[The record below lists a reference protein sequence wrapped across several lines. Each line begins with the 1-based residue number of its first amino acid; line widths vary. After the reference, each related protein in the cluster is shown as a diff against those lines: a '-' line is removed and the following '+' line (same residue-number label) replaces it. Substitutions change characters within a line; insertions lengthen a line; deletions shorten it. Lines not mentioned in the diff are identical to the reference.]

1 MFSNYLKLALRVLQR
16 NKFFTGISL
25 FGISFTL
32 TILMLMVAFLH
43 GQFGAKSPVSKTDD
57 LVYMRHLKM
66 AMVQND
72 TIWSKDSTQVDGIWK
87 YDSTFQNVNN
97 NISTSISWYGKKF
110 LDSYFRQ
117 LHSAEKFTFIVP
129 SSKFNVYINSV
140 KLDIT
145 TTYVD
150 EQYFD
155 IFDFR
160 LLEGNFISKADI
172 DQKAYMAVIT
182 SELALKYFGSMNGII
197 GKQMLVD
204 GKNFTVKGVI
214 EKAKMVNLAINGQL
228 FVPNSI
234 LPEDVYETGYF
245 GNYMAVFLA
254 KNGNIDAVKDEIKD
268 IVSRVP
274 FLDPSRTNGIAYNQI
289 EAMPYTFKESVAKET
304 LYMDD
309 ASESLF
315 YLRWIVFA
323 LIGIFI
329 LVPTLNL
336 INLNMSRIMDRST
349 EIGVRKAFGADSKGI
364 LIQFIFEN
372 IILTIIGGLLGMIF
386 TIFLIRLSN
395 NMHLLGELVLEF
407 DIWFF
412 ILSFFTTILFGIIS
426 GFIPASKMSKVHIV
440 EALKYK

>member
-1 MFSNYLKLALRVLQR
+1 MFSNYLKLALRVLQQ

-43 GQFGAKSPVSKTDD
+43 SQFGAKSPVSKTDD
-57 LVYMRHLKM
+57 LVYMRYLKM
-66 AMVQND
+66 ARLEID
-72 TIWSKDSTQVDGIWK
+72 TIWTKDSTLVDGLWK
-87 YDSTFQNVNN
+87 VDSTFQKVNN
-97 NISTSISWYGKKF
+97 NRNTSISWHGKKF
-110 LDSYFRQ
+110 LNTYFTQ
-117 LHSAEKFTFIVP
+117 LNSAEKCTFLAP
-129 SSKFNVYINSV
+129 NGKFNVYVNSI

-145 TTYVD
+145 TSYVD
-150 EQYFD
+150 ERYFD
-155 IFDFR
+155 IFDFK
-160 LLEGNFISKADI
+160 LLEGNFISKADF

-182 SELALKYFGSMNGII
+182 SELAEKYFGSTTGII
-197 GKQMLVD
+197 NKQMLVD

-214 EKAKMVNLAINGQL
+214 EKAKMVNLAINGQM
-228 FVPNSI
+228 FVPSSI
-234 LPEDVYETGYF
+234 LPDDIYETGYF
-245 GNYMAVFLA
+245 GNYMAVFQA
-254 KNGNIDAVKDEIKD
+254 KNGNIDAVKSEIKD
-268 IVSRVP
+268 IISRVP
-274 FLDPSRTNGIAYNQI
+274 FLDPSRTNGLAYNQI
-289 EAMPYTFKESVAKET
+289 EAMPYTFQESMAKEA

-336 INLNMSRIMDRST
+336 INLNMSRIMDRSA
-349 EIGVRKAFGADSKGI
+349 EIGVRKAFGADSNGI

-372 IILTIIGGLLGMIF
+372 IILTFIGGLLGMIF

-395 NMHLLGELVLEF
+395 NLHLLGNLVLEF
-407 DIWFF
+407 DVWFF
-412 ILSFFTTILFGIIS
+412 VLSFFITILFGIIS

>member
-43 GQFGAKSPVSKTDD
+43 SQFGAKSPVSKTDD

-110 LDSYFRQ
+110 LDSYFKQ
-117 LHSAEKFTFIVP
+117 LHSADKFTFIVP

-214 EKAKMVNLAINGQL
+214 EKAKIVNLAINGQL

-336 INLNMSRIMDRST
+336 INLNMSRIMDR
-349 EIGVRKAFGADSKGI
+349 
-364 LIQFIFEN
+364 
-372 IILTIIGGLLGMIF
+372 
-386 TIFLIRLSN
+386 
-395 NMHLLGELVLEF
+395 
-407 DIWFF
+407 
-412 ILSFFTTILFGIIS
+412 
-426 GFIPASKMSKVHIV
+426 
-440 EALKYK
+440 

>member
-43 GQFGAKSPVSKTDD
+43 SQFGAKSPVSKTDD

-110 LDSYFRQ
+110 LDSYFKQ
-117 LHSAEKFTFIVP
+117 LHSADKFTFIVP

-214 EKAKMVNLAINGQL
+214 EKAKIVNLAINGQL

-412 ILSFFTTILFGIIS
+412 ILSFFITILFGIIS

>member
-43 GQFGAKSPVSKTDD
+43 SQFGAKSPVSKTDD

-110 LDSYFRQ
+110 LDSYFKQ
-117 LHSAEKFTFIVP
+117 LHSADKFTFIVP

-395 NMHLLGELVLEF
+395 NLNLLGELVLEF

-412 ILSFFTTILFGIIS
+412 ILSFFITILFGIIS

>member
-43 GQFGAKSPVSKTDD
+43 SQFGAKSPVSKTDD

-66 AMVQND
+66 AMVEID
-72 TIWSKDSTQVDGIWK
+72 TIWAKDSTLVDGIWK
-87 YDSTFQNVNN
+87 VDSTFKKSNTNT
-97 NISTSISWYGKKF
+97 STSISWYCKKF

-117 LHSAEKFTFIVP
+117 LNSAEKFTFIVP
-129 SSKFNVYINSV
+129 TSKFNVYVNSI

-145 TTYVD
+145 TSYVD

-155 IFDFR
+155 IFDFK
-160 LLEGNFISKADI
+160 LLEGNFISKADV

-182 SELALKYFGSMNGII
+182 SELAEKYFGNKTGNID
-197 GKQMLVD
+197 KQMLVD
-204 GKNFTVKGVI
+204 GKNFKVKGVI
-214 EKAKMVNLAINGQL
+214 EKAKVVNMAINGQL
-228 FVPNSI
+228 FVPTSI
-234 LPEDVYETGYF
+234 LTEDIYETGYF
-245 GNYMAVFLA
+245 GNYMAVFQA
-254 KNGNIDAVKDEIKD
+254 KNGNINAVKAEIKD
-268 IVSRVP
+268 IISRVP
-274 FLDPSRTNGIAYNQI
+274 FLDPSKTNGIEYNQI
-289 EAMPYTFKESVAKET
+289 EGMPFTFQESIAREVIYK
-304 LYMDD
+304 DD
-309 ASESLF
+309 GAESLF

-336 INLNMSRIMDRST
+336 INLNMSRIMDRSA
-349 EIGVRKAFGADSKGI
+349 EIGVRKAFGADSNGI

-395 NMHLLGELVLEF
+395 NLHLLGELVLEF
-407 DIWFF
+407 DVWFF
-412 ILSFFTTILFGIIS
+412 VLSFFITILFGIIS

>member
-1 MFSNYLKLALRVLQR
+1 MFSNYLKLALRVLQQ

-43 GQFGAKSPVSKTDD
+43 SQFGAKSPVSKTDD
-57 LVYMRHLKM
+57 LVYMRYLKM
-66 AMVQND
+66 AMVEKD
-72 TIWSKDSTQVDGIWK
+72 TIWTKDSTLVDGIWK
-87 YDSTFQNVNN
+87 VDSTFQNVNN
-97 NISTSISWYGKKF
+97 NRSTSISWYGKKF
-110 LDSYFRQ
+110 LDTYFRK
-117 LHSAEKFTFIVP
+117 LNSAEKFTFVVP
-129 SSKFNVYINSV
+129 SGKFNVYINSV

-145 TTYVD
+145 TSYVD

-155 IFDFR
+155 IFDFK

-182 SELALKYFGSMNGII
+182 SELAEKYFGSTTGII
-197 GKQMLVD
+197 NKQMLVD

-214 EKAKMVNLAINGQL
+214 EKAKLVNLAINGQM
-228 FVPNSI
+228 FVPSSI
-234 LPEDVYETGYF
+234 LPDDVYETGYF
-245 GNYMAVFLA
+245 GNYMAVFQA
-254 KNGNIDAVKDEIKD
+254 KNGNIDAVKSEIKD

-274 FLDPSRTNGIAYNQI
+274 FLDPSQTNGIAYNQI
-289 EAMPYTFKESVAKET
+289 EAMPFTFQEAMARDVWYMEDGAK
-304 LYMDD
+304 
-309 ASESLF
+309 SLF
-315 YLRWIVFA
+315 YLRWVVII
-323 LIGIFI
+323 LISIFI

-336 INLNMSRIMDRST
+336 INLNMSRIMDRSA
-349 EIGVRKAFGADSKGI
+349 EIGVRKAFGADSQGI

-372 IILTIIGGLLGMIF
+372 IILTIIGGLLGMF
-386 TIFLIRLSN
+386 FSIFLIRLSN
-395 NMHLLGELVLEF
+395 NLDLLGELKLEF

-412 ILSFFTTILFGIIS
+412 IISFFITIIFGIIS

>member
-32 TILMLMVAFLH
+32 TILMLMVAFLLS
-43 GQFGAKSPVSKTDD
+43 QFGAKNPVSKTDD

-72 TIWSKDSTQVDGIWK
+72 TIWAKDSTQVDGIWK

-110 LDSYFRQ
+110 LDTYFRQ
-117 LHSAEKFTFIVP
+117 LNSAEKFTFIVP
-129 SSKFNVYINSV
+129 TSTFNVYVNSV

-145 TTYVD
+145 TSYVD

-155 IFDFR
+155 MFDFK
-160 LLEGNFISKADI
+160 LLEGNFISKADV

-182 SELALKYFGSMNGII
+182 SELAEKYFGSSTGII
-197 GKQMLVD
+197 DKQMLVD
-204 GKNFTVKGVI
+204 GKNFKVKGVI

-228 FVPNSI
+228 FVPSSI

-245 GNYMAVFLA
+245 GNYMAVFQA
-254 KNGNIDAVKDEIKD
+254 KNGNIDAVKAEIKD
-268 IVSRVP
+268 IISRVP
-274 FLDPSRTNGIAYNQI
+274 FLDPSRTNGIEYNQI
-289 EAMPYTFKESVAKET
+289 EAMPFTFQESIAREVIYK
-304 LYMDD
+304 DD
-309 ASESLF
+309 GAESLF

-336 INLNMSRIMDRST
+336 INLNMSRIMDRSA
-349 EIGVRKAFGADSKGI
+349 EIGVRKAFGADSNGI

-395 NMHLLGELVLEF
+395 NLHLLGELVLEF
-407 DIWFF
+407 DVWFF
-412 ILSFFTTILFGIIS
+412 VLSFFITVLFGIIS

>member
-1 MFSNYLKLALRVLQR
+1 MFSNYLKLALRVLHR

-43 GQFGAKSPVSKTDD
+43 SQFGAKNPVSKTDD

-72 TIWSKDSTQVDGIWK
+72 TIWAKDSTQVDGIWK

-117 LHSAEKFTFIVP
+117 LNSAEKFTFIVP
-129 SSKFNVYINSV
+129 TSKYNVYVNSV
-140 KLDIT
+140 KIDIT
-145 TTYVD
+145 TSYVD

-155 IFDFR
+155 IFDFK

-182 SELALKYFGSMNGII
+182 SELAKKYFGSTNGII

-204 GKNFTVKGVI
+204 GKNFTVKGII

-228 FVPNSI
+228 FVPSSI
-234 LPEDVYETGYF
+234 LPDDVYETGYF

-254 KNGNIDAVKDEIKD
+254 KNGNIDAVKAEIKD

-289 EAMPYTFKESVAKET
+289 EAMPFTFQESLARDVI
-304 LYMDD
+304 YMEDG
-309 ASESLF
+309 AESLF

-336 INLNMSRIMDRST
+336 INLNMSRIMDRSA
-349 EIGVRKAFGADSKGI
+349 EIGVRKAFGADSNGI

-372 IILTIIGGLLGMIF
+372 VILTFIGGLLGMIF

-395 NMHLLGELVLEF
+395 NLNLLGELVLEF
-407 DIWFF
+407 DILFF
-412 ILSFFTTILFGIIS
+412 ALSFFITIVFGVIS
-426 GFIPASKMSKVHIV
+426 GFIPASKMAKVHIV